1 MKQIVLAVIALLLL
15 ASMYAVYNELNK
27 IIPFFDQNSS
37 KTVEDSDTD
46 VAHNS
51 SGKKT
56 ATSNTERKRYKTP
69 ASTPESK
76 RLFLKKTIAAIRKVK
91 ARLDAE
97 YQAVYELSLKEK
109 LTPKEQAKIERLK
122 KRYKVSGFPCLLK
135 RMHTHPISIVIAQA
149 ALESGWGSS
158 RFYREANNIFG
169 VWSFNPNEPRIAAGI
184 PREGQKTI
192 YVKKYKNLEASI
204 ESYYRMMAR
213 GRAFEQFR
221 TARLHTNNP
230 FEIIAYLDHYSELR
244 HEYVKRLYYVIKS
257 NRFNELDT
265 PVYQPPGWKNI
276 EPARAEY
283 LIPEKEEPAAKVADK
298 CKKDITP
305 ALENSERNSSRVPDI
320 TVLPKKAKESATVTH
335 ITNVPHSHDKVQ
347 DRNNTKEQNRSK
359 DVPIKVQEVNTA
371 EV

>member
-1 MKQIVLAVIALLLL
+1 MKQIVLAVIALFLVV
-15 ASMYAVYNELNK
+15 SMYAVYKELNK
-27 IIPFFDQNSS
+27 IIPFTDQNC
-37 KTVEDSDTD
+37 TQAQSD
-46 VAHNS
+46 
-51 SGKKT
+51 T
-56 ATSNTERKRYKTP
+56 ATSRSDSRSSAKKEKT
-69 ASTPESK
+69 AKKTYVATPESK

-122 KRYKVSGFPCLLK
+122 KRYKVTGFPCLLK

-169 VWSFNPNEPRIAAGI
+169 VWSFNPNEPRIAAGT

-192 YVKKYKNLEASI
+192 YVKKYKDLEASI

-213 GRAFEQFR
+213 GRAFGQFR
-221 TARLHTNNP
+221 TARLHTDNP
-230 FEIIAYLDHYSELR
+230 FEIIPYLDHYSELR

-257 NRFNELDT
+257 NKFNELDS

-283 LIPEKEEPAAKVADK
+283 PIPEQDEPAAKVADK
-298 CKKDITP
+298 CKKSSSPT
-305 ALENSERNSSRVPDI
+305 LENSESNSSKIPDI
-320 TVLPKKAKESATVTH
+320 TGLPEKAEENTTVSHTTD
-335 ITNVPHSHDKVQ
+335 IPHSHDTVQ
-347 DRNNTKEQNRSK
+347 DLNTTIDQNRSK
-359 DVPIKVQEVNTA
+359 EAPIKVQEVNTA

>member
-1 MKQIVLAVIALLLL
+1 MKQIKLAIIALFLIV
-15 ASMYAVYNELNK
+15 SMYAVYNELNK
-27 IIPFFDQNSS
+27 IIPFFNQNSAQTES
-37 KTVEDSDTD
+37 NRAASQSDTE
-46 VAHNS
+46 AKTS
-51 SGKKT
+51 AKKEKTAKKT
-56 ATSNTERKRYKTP
+56 NGA
-69 ASTPESK
+69 TPESK
-76 RLFLKKTIAAIRKVK
+76 RLFLKNTIAAIKKVK

-109 LTPKEQAKIERLK
+109 LTSKEKAKIERLK
-122 KRYKVSGFPCLLK
+122 KRYKVTGFPCLLK

-169 VWSFNPNEPRIAAGI
+169 VWSFNPKEPRIAAGI

-192 YVKKYKNLEASI
+192 YVKKYKDLEASI
-204 ESYYRMMAR
+204 ESYYRMMAK

-221 TARLHTNNP
+221 TARLHTDNP

-257 NRFNELDT
+257 NRFYELDSQ
-265 PVYQPPGWKNI
+265 VYQPPGWSNI

-283 LIPEKEEPAAKVADK
+283 LIAGKEEPAAKVADK
-298 CKKDITP
+298 CKKDDNT
-305 ALENSERNSSRVPDI
+305 ALENSELNSSRVPDI
-320 TVLPKKAKESATVTH
+320 TVLPKKAEENITITH
-335 ITNVPHSHDKVQ
+335 TTDIPHSHDTVQ
-347 DRNNTKEQNRSK
+347 DLNTTIEQNRSK
-359 DVPIKVQEVNTA
+359 DAPINVPEVNTA

>member
-1 MKQIVLAVIALLLL
+1 MKQIVLAVIALFLVF
-15 ASMYAVYNELNK
+15 SMYAVYKELNK
-27 IIPFFDQNSS
+27 IIPFSDQNSAQ
-37 KTVEDSDTD
+37 TEND
-46 VAHNS
+46 
-51 SGKKT
+51 T
-56 ATSNTERKRYKTP
+56 ATSQSDTKTS
-69 ASTPESK
+69 AKKEKTAKKTNGATPKSK
-76 RLFLKKTIAAIRKVK
+76 RLFLKKTIAAIKKVK

-109 LTPKEQAKIERLK
+109 LTPKEQTKIERLK
-122 KRYKVSGFPCLLK
+122 KRYKVADFPCLLK

-169 VWSFNPNEPRIAAGI
+169 VWSFNPKEPRIAAGI

-213 GRAFEQFR
+213 GRAFGQFR
-221 TARLHTNNP
+221 TARLHTDNP

-283 LIPEKEEPAAKVADK
+283 LIPEQEEPAAKVADK
-298 CKKDITP
+298 CKKSSCP
-305 ALENSERNSSRVPDI
+305 VLENSELNSSKAPDI
-320 TVLPKKAKESATVTH
+320 TVLQKKSEENTTVTH
-335 ITNVPHSHDKVQ
+335 ITDIPHSHDTVQ
-347 DRNNTKEQNRSK
+347 DLNTTIDQNGSKEA
-359 DVPIKVQEVNTA
+359 PIKVQEVNTA